1 MHELRMAPVETQF
14 AEIIWAH
21 EPLTSPELVRL
32 AEESLGWKKSTT
44 YTVLRRL
51 CDRGIF
57 QNQGGVVASLLSRA
71 DYDTAQSRQFVEDSF
86 SGSLPAF
93 ITAFTRRKKLTD
105 DEISQLQKLI
115 EQNRR
120 ESDG

>member
-1 MHELRMAPVETQF
+1 METPKIFDSELRF
-14 AEIIWAH
+14 CEILWSH
-21 EPLTSPELVRL
+21 EPIKSSELVRL
-32 AEESLGWKKSTT
+32 CAEELGWKKSTT

-57 QNQGGVVASLLSRA
+57 QNQGGVVTSLLSRA

>member
-14 AEIIWAH
+14 AEIIWVN

-57 QNQGGVVASLLSRA
+57 QNQGGVVTSLLSRA

>member
-14 AEIIWAH
+14 AEIIWAN

>member
-14 AEIIWAH
+14 AEIIWAN

-57 QNQGGVVASLLSRA
+57 QNQGGVVTSLLSRA

-120 ESDG
+120 ESYG

>member
-14 AEIIWAH
+14 AEIIWAN

-44 YTVLRRL
+44 FTVLRRL

-57 QNQGGVVASLLSRA
+57 QNQGGVVTSLLSRA